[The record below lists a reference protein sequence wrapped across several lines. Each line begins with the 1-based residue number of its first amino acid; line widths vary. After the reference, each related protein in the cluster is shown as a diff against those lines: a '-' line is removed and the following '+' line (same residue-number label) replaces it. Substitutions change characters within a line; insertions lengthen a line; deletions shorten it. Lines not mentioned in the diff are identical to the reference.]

1 MRAFSLGLTAVA
13 RRAAL
18 RWQRL
23 KRAFYCMLDLAKA
36 DVTSAHFLSNRKLV
50 IFIYVIISCTKVAWI
65 KQMLHLCGLA
75 NVLPAEH
82 RYPNQRWPSATAPN
96 GYSSTAANC
105 LMLATTPWLNLNK
118 S

>member
-13 RRAAL
+13 RWAAL

-36 DVTSAHFLSNRKLV
+36 DAMSRTHIFLSNRKLV
-50 IFIYVIISCTKVAWI
+50 IFIYVIISCTQVAWI

-75 NVLPAEH
+75 NVLPAER
-82 RYPNQRWPSATAPN
+82 RYPNQRWPPATAPN
-96 GYSSTAANC
+96 
-105 LMLATTPWLNLNK
+105 
-118 S
+118 